1 MSGKYTKIPEEQYN
15 KALGQFR
22 LQLGGIMNCF
32 MCYGL
37 EHDVEGAMPEIVKLA
52 EQFAMR
58 VRGES
63 IPIKVRDVPRRRP
76 TD

>member
-1 MSGKYTKIPEEQYN
+1 MSDYTKISQEGYN

-32 MCYGL
+32 RCYGMDL
-37 EHDVEGAMPEIVKLA
+37 DVDGAIPEIVKLA

-58 VRGES
+58 VRGKDV
-63 IPIKVRDVPRRRP
+63 PIMVRNVPRRRP
-76 TD
+76 TE

>member
-1 MSGKYTKIPEEQYN
+1 MEKIPEEQYK

-32 MCYGL
+32 RCYGL
-37 EHDVEGAMPEIVKLA
+37 ENDVDGVIPEIVKLA

-58 VRGES
+58 VRGKD
-63 IPIKVRDVPRRRP
+63 IPIMVRSKPRRRP
-76 TD
+76 TE